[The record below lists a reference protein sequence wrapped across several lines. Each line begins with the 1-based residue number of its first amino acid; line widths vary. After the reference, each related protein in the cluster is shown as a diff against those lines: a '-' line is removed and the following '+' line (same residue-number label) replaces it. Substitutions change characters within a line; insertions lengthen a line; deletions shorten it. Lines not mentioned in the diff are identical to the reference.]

1 MRPLDRFLDPRLVV
15 RCQTI
20 RRLTAELW
28 EILPPEF
35 QSHAVV
41 VGCEKGI
48 MSILVDS
55 PAWATRLRF
64 IEPQILHHFSAGDPR
79 CERLKILV
87 RPDFSAPR
95 ETPRGT
101 RRAPL
106 SRANAQALL
115 HLAET
120 VDDPQLAQALQRL
133 VRHTRAAGRQ
143 E

>member
-1 MRPLDRFLDPRLVV
+1 MRPLDRFLDPDLVA

-28 EILPPEF
+28 EILPAEF
-35 QSHAVV
+35 QTHAVV
-41 VGCEKGI
+41 VGCNSGI

-64 IEPQILHHFSAGDPR
+64 IEAQILRRLRTGDPP

-87 RPDFSAPR
+87 RPGFSASR
-95 ETPRGT
+95 ETPQGVH
-101 RRAPL
+101 RAPL
-106 SRANAQALL
+106 TRAAALALL
-115 HLAET
+115 DLAAT
-120 VDDPQLAQALQRL
+120 ADDPRLARALQRL
-133 VRHTRAAGRQ
+133 ARHAGADNAQ

>member
-1 MRPLDRFLDPRLVV
+1 MRPLDRFLNPELVV

-28 EILPPEF
+28 ELLPVEF
-35 QSHAVV
+35 HGHSVV
-41 VGCEKGI
+41 VGCEAGI

-64 IEPQILHHFSAGDPR
+64 SEAQILRHFNTGDRR

-95 ETPRGT
+95 ETPRGVA
-101 RRAPL
+101 REPL
-106 SRANAQALL
+106 SGAAAQALL

-120 VDDPQLAQALQRL
+120 VDDPQLAQALRRL
-133 VRHTRAAGRQ
+133 VRHAHAVDHQ

>member
-1 MRPLDRFLDPRLVV
+1 MRPLDRFLAPDMVV

-28 EILPPEF
+28 EILPLEF
-35 QSHAVV
+35 QGHAVV
-41 VGCEKGI
+41 VGCEAGI

-55 PAWATRLRF
+55 PSWATRLRF
-64 IEPQILHHFSAGDPR
+64 SETQILHRFSTGDPH

-95 ETPRGT
+95 ETPRST
-101 RRAPL
+101 RREPI

-133 VRHTRAAGRQ
+133 VRHTSAADSQ

>member
-1 MRPLDRFLDPRLVV
+1 MVV

-28 EILPPEF
+28 ELLPLEI
-35 QSHAVV
+35 QGHAVV
-41 VGCEKGI
+41 VGCEAGI

-64 IEPQILHHFSAGDPR
+64 SEAQILRHFNTGDRR

-95 ETPRGT
+95 ATPQGVIRE
-101 RRAPL
+101 PL
-106 SRANAQALL
+106 SGATAQALL

-120 VDDPQLAQALQRL
+120 VDDPQFAQALRRL
-133 VRHTRAAGRQ
+133 VRRAHGVGCQ